1 MEIHLRPGPHPHVGS
16 NAVGRYFL
24 LSSLCLLAL
33 SAAGCASHSSHTEDA
48 RAALDQGNPQKAL
61 GHLNEQLGVDPETAD
76 LPDKVEPN
84 HQLFVLDRSL
94 VLQWLDDLP
103 NSSRDLETADKG
115 IEILDFSRS
124 TTDDISKFMFSDDS
138 GPYQAPPYEKL
149 MINTM
154 NMMNYLVQHNLNGAR
169 IEARRFEVMQK
180 FIADHEDQG
189 KALSGPG
196 SYLAGFIFEK
206 SGRSDEA
213 LLYYD
218 EALNFADYRSLHEP
232 IRRLAGKS
240 SNRANIKA
248 VLEAGGPAPKDDG
261 SAELL
266 VIVNYGRVPAKIAR
280 RVPIGVALTLAAG
293 DISPTDQAK
302 ANELAGQGLVTW
314 VNFPTLD
321 KPRGNWGTPQFWL
334 DGRPEHLEAILN
346 VDTAAVQEWESVQG
360 IVVGSAITRMIT
372 RIVAGQV
379 AKKASGGGALG
390 TLLSLG
396 TQATMTATDTPDTR
410 SWSTLP
416 ARIAFG
422 RVRVPAGEHRI
433 RLQARGRMKEQTI
446 SLEKNSWGVVLLTV
460 LR

>member
-1 MEIHLRPGPHPHVGS
+1 M
-16 NAVGRYFL
+16 
-24 LSSLCLLAL
+24 
-33 SAAGCASHSSHTEDA
+33 
-48 RAALDQGNPQKAL
+48 
-61 GHLNEQLGVDPETAD
+61 
-76 LPDKVEPN
+76 EPN

>member
-1 MEIHLRPGPHPHVGS
+1 
-16 NAVGRYFL
+16 
-24 LSSLCLLAL
+24 
-33 SAAGCASHSSHTEDA
+33 
-48 RAALDQGNPQKAL
+48 
-61 GHLNEQLGVDPETAD
+61 
-76 LPDKVEPN
+76 VEPN